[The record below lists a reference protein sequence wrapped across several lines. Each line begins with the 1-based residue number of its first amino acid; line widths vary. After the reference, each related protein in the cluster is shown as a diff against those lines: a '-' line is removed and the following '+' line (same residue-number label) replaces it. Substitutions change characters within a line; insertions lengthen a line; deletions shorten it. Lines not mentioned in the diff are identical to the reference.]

1 MPKLTPTQLHAQAIE
16 AQKQLSTRMGLGG
29 YNADAPTILFLTATV
44 LNLTNE
50 VIELRKEVQKIK
62 KGIPKK

>member
-1 MPKLTPTQLHAQAIE
+1 MPKLTMQQLLTQSAE
-16 AQKQLSTRMGLGG
+16 AQKQCSTRMALGG
-29 YNADAPTILFLTATV
+29 YNADAASILFLMATV

-62 KGIPKK
+62 KGATKK